1 MMKFIRAKGA
11 MWFMSTILLAVGSL
25 AAQQSTSS
33 NDDDRSKA
41 LVESKC
47 TVCHGLDEVWSAKL
61 DKSGWTESIKF
72 MRTKGADLKD
82 EEVPIIVNYLMRTYS
97 QDPDADTKKL
107 VVSVCGSCH
116 GMDIVASAQKTKDE
130 WNGVVRE
137 MISYGA
143 DIKESQIPAVAEY
156 LAKNYGPKK

>member
-1 MMKFIRAKGA
+1 MKSIPARGA
-11 MWFMSTILLAVGSL
+11 AWFAITVLLAVATL

-33 NDDDRSKA
+33 DDDKA
-41 LVESKC
+41 RTLVQSKC
-47 TVCHGLDEVWSAKL
+47 TRCHGLEEVQTAYL
-61 DKSGWTESIKF
+61 DKAGWTESVEF
-72 MRTKGADLKD
+72 MRTKGADLQN
-82 EEVPIIVNYLMRTYS
+82 EEVRIVVNYLAKAYS

-107 VVSVCGSCH
+107 VEGSCGSCH

-143 DIKESQIPAVAEY
+143 DIKEEQIPPMVEY

>member
-1 MMKFIRAKGA
+1 
-11 MWFMSTILLAVGSL
+11 MSTVLLAVASL

-33 NDDDRSKA
+33 SADDKGKA

-47 TVCHGLDEVWSAKL
+47 TVCHGLDEVRSANL
-61 DKSGWTESIKF
+61 DKPGWTESVEF

-82 EEVPIIVNYLMRTYS
+82 EEVPIIVNYLLKTYS
-97 QDPDADTKKL
+97 QDPGAEPKKL
-107 VVSVCGSCH
+107 VEGACGSCH

-143 DIKESQIPAVAEY
+143 DIKEAQIPAVVEY

>member
-1 MMKFIRAKGA
+1 MRKFVRAKGA
-11 MWFMSTILLAVGSL
+11 VWLMSTVLLAVGSL
-25 AAQQSTSS
+25 AAKQSASS
-33 NDDDRSKA
+33 SDDDQGKA

-47 TVCHGLDEVWSAKL
+47 TLCHGLDEVRTAYL
-61 DKSGWTESIKF
+61 DKPGWQESVEF
-72 MRTKGADLKD
+72 MRTKGAELKD
-82 EEVPIIVNYLMRTYS
+82 EEVPIIVNYLLKTYS

-107 VVSVCGSCH
+107 VEGDCGSCH

-143 DIKESQIPAVAEY
+143 DIKEPQIPAVVEY

>member
-25 AAQQSTSS
+25 AAQQPASPS
-33 NDDDRSKA
+33 DDDKAKA

-47 TVCHGLDEVWSAKL
+47 TACHGLDEVQNAHL
-61 DKSGWTESIKF
+61 DKPGWTESIDF
-72 MRTKGADLKD
+72 MRTKGMEIKD

-130 WNGVVRE
+130 
-137 MISYGA
+137 
-143 DIKESQIPAVAEY
+143 
-156 LAKNYGPKK
+156 